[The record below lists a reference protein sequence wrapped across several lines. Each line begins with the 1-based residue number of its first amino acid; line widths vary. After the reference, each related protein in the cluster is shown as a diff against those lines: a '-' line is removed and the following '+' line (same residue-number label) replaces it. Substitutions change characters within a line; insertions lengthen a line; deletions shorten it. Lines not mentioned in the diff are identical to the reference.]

1 MNKKTLRTKTCLVFL
16 VIFMIISTTIYG
28 KITEKFRNFLYSNGA
43 LICGLAHPTNE
54 YIDSYVNSEDIL
66 VITSRSVFTDSRQIL
81 KIYISEDFETFEVI
95 SDDSFVPAFTAIE
108 FLKDLLVDIIK
119 DFIENSE
126 DSDEQNKLAR
136 AILKKIDDM
145 DGKQLSYAIILLK
158 WLDYITG

>member
-1 MNKKTLRTKTCLVFL
+1 MNKKTFRTKTCLVVL
-16 VIFMIISTTIYG
+16 VIFIIISSTIYG
-28 KITEKFRNFLYSNGA
+28 KITEKFRNFLYSNGK
-43 LICGLAHPTNE
+43 LICGLAHPTSE

-66 VITSRSVFTDSRQIL
+66 VITSRSIFTDSLQIL

-136 AILKKIDDM
+136 AILKKIDDL

>member
-1 MNKKTLRTKTCLVFL
+1 
-16 VIFMIISTTIYG
+16 MIISNTIYG

-54 YIDSYVNSEDIL
+54 YIDSYVNSEEIL

-95 SDDSFVPAFTAIE
+95 RDDSFVPAFTVIE

-126 DSDEQNKLAR
+126 DSDEKNKLAR
-136 AILKKIDDM
+136 AILKK
-145 DGKQLSYAIILLK
+145 S
-158 WLDYITG
+158 TT